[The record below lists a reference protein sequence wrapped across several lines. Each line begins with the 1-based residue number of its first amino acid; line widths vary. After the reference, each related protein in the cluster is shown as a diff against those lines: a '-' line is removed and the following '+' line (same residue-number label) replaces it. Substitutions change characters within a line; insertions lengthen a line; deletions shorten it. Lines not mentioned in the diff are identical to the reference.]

1 MFAIITL
8 SPDLKNMS
16 VTRLVIGDFVS
27 CAGLTFVSSQP
38 FSQVSRDRKCD
49 VLVLDELLCIL
60 SVRNNEQNRSIRF
73 FFFTKV

>member
-38 FSQVSRDRKCD
+38 FSKVSRDRKCD
-49 VLVLDELLCIL
+49 VLVLDEL
-60 SVRNNEQNRSIRF
+60 
-73 FFFTKV
+73 